1 MNIART
7 LSALACAACLVLPAA
22 PAAAAIHLE
31 LGDAS
36 VVEGGIVTLP
46 FTLTLDEDL
55 FVAAIDGEVAF
66 DTTRLSIDMAAPMM
80 GSLSFNDLGALPDW
94 VVNSD
99 ALGVVFGG
107 PPDPA
112 LMTAATPYTGVLT
125 FTGLLAGPDPVPVV
139 ATMSICD
146 FDNCFFSDPIVPQ
159 MAQATGH
166 VTVTAIPEPPRWA
179 LAGAG
184 LMVMG
189 LLARRRRHD

>member
-1 MNIART
+1 MIRT
-7 LSALACAACLVLPAA
+7 LSTLACVAGLALSAA

-36 VVEGGIVTLP
+36 VVEGGTVALP

-55 FVAAIDGEVAF
+55 FVAAIDGSLSF
-66 DTTRLSIDMAAPMM
+66 DTTRLSIDLSAPMI
-80 GSLSFNDLGALPDW
+80 GGLSFNDLGALPDW
-94 VVNSD
+94 VVGSD

-125 FTGLLAGPDPVPVV
+125 FTGLLAGQDPVPVM
-139 ATMSICD
+139 ATLSICD
-146 FDNCFFSDPIVPQ
+146 FDNCFFADPIVPQ
-159 MAQATGH
+159 TAQAVGH

-189 LLARRRRHD
+189 LLARRRRRD